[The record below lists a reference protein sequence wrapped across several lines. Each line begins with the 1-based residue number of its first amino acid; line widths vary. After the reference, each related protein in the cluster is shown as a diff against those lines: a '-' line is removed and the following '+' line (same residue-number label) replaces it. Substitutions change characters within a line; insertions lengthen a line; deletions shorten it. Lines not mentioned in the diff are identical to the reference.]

1 MKQYVIDQLNRDDH
15 GKLKP
20 YLDAHLHHPTVP
32 GIYWL
37 FLDPAQLGAAQRSHS
52 DCGAFYFAVE
62 LETDRLVC
70 ELLVRSEKRIRCECV
85 AYADPKQC
93 AWAIGVIDAILEKL
107 EIKA

>member
-1 MKQYVIDQLNRDDH
+1 MKLYVIDQLNRDDI

-20 YLDAHLHHPTVP
+20 YLDEHFHQPTVE
-32 GIYWL
+32 GVYWL
-37 FLDPAQLGAAQRSHS
+37 FLDPARLAGAQKAHP
-52 DCGAFYFAVE
+52 DCAAFYFAME
-62 LETDRLVC
+62 LEADRLVC
-70 ELLVRSEKRIRCECV
+70 ELLVRSEKRIRCACV